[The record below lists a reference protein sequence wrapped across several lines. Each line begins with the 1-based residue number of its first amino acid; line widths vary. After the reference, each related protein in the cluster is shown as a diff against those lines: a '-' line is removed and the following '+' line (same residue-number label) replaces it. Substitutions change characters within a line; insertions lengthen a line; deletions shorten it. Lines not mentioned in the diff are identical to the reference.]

1 VLVTGEAARGIG
13 ELPRSRLLVGEF
25 GSGGRGT
32 DGGGVGSAVPPADF
46 RIEACELDLARAIAA
61 ASGESDSRLKFAA
74 EEFDVID

>member
-1 VLVTGEAARGIG
+1 MTGEAARGIG
-13 ELPRSRLLVGEF
+13 EVPRSRLLVGEF

-32 DGGGVGSAVPPADF
+32 DGGGVGSAVPADF

-74 EEFDVID
+74 EEFDVVD